1 MYDKSGL
8 FSVNF
13 LQLLQ
18 SSGGFLLLMRHCGA
32 ALTLKSVIAIWSP
45 MPNNGFNSE

>member
-1 MYDKSGL
+1 VRRASPMYDKSGL

-32 ALTLKSVIAIWSP
+32 RVEFRDCNLE
-45 MPNNGFNSE
+45 PNAQQ